1 MIHALRIVAAA
12 LAGSVI
18 LALVGAGLV
27 PDAGGQAPG
36 KVELQVAPRGLGV
49 VTADPPG
56 QNSDGDPVTEP
67 CTDNDGQDACS
78 WFFDRGDTV
87 RLTASG
93 DPDFTST
100 SFVGWSLPDCSGTGS
115 CTVTLDDD
123 LTTVVARFSPLALGV
138 VLSTEDAGSVSLDPP
153 GNSCQ
158 RPPAGNDPLKV
169 CAEFPPGTSVRVTVT
184 PAPGNDFELWNEGC
198 EPRNSTTCTV
208 TVLDEPTWVGA
219 DFEGQDA
226 PQLPTTIKVQ
236 FRLRKGGNG
245 GGRVTSSGLD
255 CGQSCSR
262 NYDFGQRLSL
272 TAAADAGSVFEGW
285 NGVCGRT
292 ETICT
297 FPVGP
302 ITSIRANF
310 ARDTAAPSAPQ
321 GLRVESATRTSLA
334 VSWSASTD
342 NAGVS
347 GYRVY
352 LDDAAVGDTSA
363 TARQFTFEELKC
375 GRTYRWSVDAV
386 DAAGNRSPKATQ
398 EATTALC
405 PFATRLAAVTVARRG
420 KTLAVVVKV
429 RASRATTARLK
440 LTRQRRT
447 ASGRFALKPG
457 TNVLRLRVP
466 RGWPGGKARLTITIA
481 NPDGGN
487 LVLSRSVRLPKP
499 R

>member
-1 MIHALRIVAAA
+1 MPRPCR
-12 LAGSVI
+12 SI
-18 LALVGAGLV
+18 LPGARVSEREPDPNDGFLQACAEYPPGTNVRVTLV
-27 PDAGGQAPG
+27 PAPG
-36 KVELQVAPRGLGV
+36 K
-49 VTADPPG
+49 
-56 QNSDGDPVTEP
+56 
-67 CTDNDGQDACS
+67 
-78 WFFDRGDTV
+78 
-87 RLTASG
+87 
-93 DPDFTST
+93 
-100 SFVGWSLPDCSGTGS
+100 
-115 CTVTLDDD
+115 
-123 LTTVVARFSPLALGV
+123 
-138 VLSTEDAGSVSLDPP
+138 
-153 GNSCQ
+153 
-158 RPPAGNDPLKV
+158 
-169 CAEFPPGTSVRVTVT
+169 
-184 PAPGNDFELWNEGC
+184 DFEEWIESGC
-198 EPRNSTTCTV
+198 EPRNSTTCTI
-208 TVLDEPTWVGA
+208 TVLDEPTWAGA
-219 DFEGQDA
+219 NFEGDDA
-226 PQLPTTIKVQ
+226 EVSVPTTINVQ

-262 NYDFGQRLSL
+262 EYDFGQRLSL
-272 TAAADAGSVFEGW
+272 TAAADAGSVFDGW

-292 ETICT
+292 ETTCT

-363 TARQFTFEELKC
+363 TARQFTFEGLKC
-375 GRTYRWSVDAV
+375 GRNYRWSVDAA

-440 LTRQRRT
+440 LTRQRRAT
-447 ASGRFALKPG
+447 SARFALKPG

-466 RGWPGGKARLTITIA
+466 GRWPGGKARLTITIA

>member
-1 MIHALRIVAAA
+1 
-12 LAGSVI
+12 
-18 LALVGAGLV
+18 
-27 PDAGGQAPG
+27 
-36 KVELQVAPRGLGV
+36 
-49 VTADPPG
+49 
-56 QNSDGDPVTEP
+56 
-67 CTDNDGQDACS
+67 
-78 WFFDRGDTV
+78 V

-93 DPDFTST
+93 EPGRTS
-100 SFVGWSLPDCSGTGS
+100 SFVGWSLPDCPGTGS
-115 CTVTLDDD
+115 CTVTLDDEV
-123 LTTVVARFSPLALGV
+123 TSVVARFSPLALGV

-153 GNSCQ
+153 GNTCQ
-158 RPPAGNDPLKV
+158 REPSGNDPLEV

-184 PAPGNDFELWNEGC
+184 PAAGNDFELWNEGC

-219 DFEGQDA
+219 KFEGDDA
-226 PQLPTTIKVQ
+226 PQLPTTIRVQ
-236 FRLRKGGNG
+236 FRLRKAGNG
-245 GGRVTSSGLD
+245 GGRVSSTGLD

-262 NYDFGQRLSL
+262 EYDFGQRLSL
-272 TAAADAGSVFEGW
+272 TAAADAGSVFDGW

-292 ETICT
+292 ETTCT

-363 TARQFTFEELKC
+363 TARQFTFEGLKC
-375 GRTYRWSVDAV
+375 GRNYRWSVDAA

-420 KTLAVVVKV
+420 KTLTVVVKV

-466 RGWPGGKARLTITIA
+466 GRWPGGKARLTITIV

>member
-27 PDAGGQAPG
+27 PDAGGQIPG
-36 KVELQVAPRGLGV
+36 DVELRVAPRGLGQ
-49 VTADPPG
+49 VTADPAPRDSNG
-56 QNSDGDPVTEP
+56 GPETQP
-67 CTDNDGQDACS
+67 CTDNAGEEFCP
-78 WFFDRGDTV
+78 WFFERGDPV
-87 RLTASG
+87 RLTAG
-93 DPDFTST
+93 GEPGRTS
-100 SFVGWSLPDCSGTGS
+100 SFVGWSLPDCPGTGS
-115 CTVTLDDD
+115 CTVTLDDEV
-123 LTTVVARFSPLALGV
+123 TSVVARFSPLALGV
-138 VLSTEDAGSVSLDPP
+138 VLSDEDAGSVSLDPP
-153 GNSCQ
+153 GNPCQ
-158 RPPAGNDPLKV
+158 REPNGNDPLKV

-184 PAPGNDFELWNEGC
+184 PAGKEFDHWNPGC
-198 EPRNSTTCTV
+198 EPTNSTTCTV

-219 DFEGQDA
+219 TFEGDQE

-236 FRLRKGGNG
+236 FRLRKAGTG

-262 NYDFGQRLSL
+262 EYDFGQRLSL
-272 TAAADAGSVFEGW
+272 TAAADAGSVFDGW

-292 ETICT
+292 ETTCT

-302 ITSIRANF
+302 ITSIRATF

-334 VSWSASTD
+334 VSWSASSD

-363 TARQFTFEELKC
+363 TARQFTFEDLKC
-375 GRTYRWSVDAV
+375 GKKYAWSVDAA

-405 PFATRLAAVTVARRG
+405 PFATRLAAVKVARRG
-420 KTLAVVVKV
+420 KALAVVVTL
-429 RASRATTARLK
+429 RASRGTTARLK
-440 LTRQRRT
+440 LTRQRRAT
-447 ASGRFALKPG
+447 SARFALRPG

-466 RGWPGGKARLTITIA
+466 GRWPGGKARLTITIA